1 MKNRLYLFLFLFASL
16 FFRESAFANFMV
28 TPGSATLDTTG
39 KNTTQNFIVEN
50 LSKKELVVEVSLM
63 ERMQDNDK
71 DGGVKV
77 KDYSKLFK
85 IYPKIIKVYPN
96 KKKAILV
103 KWIGPKDF
111 DEEKAYFLKVSE
123 KQIKKEKKLSTNRT
137 EIALLIEYY
146 LNLFVSPK
154 SKKEKIELESS
165 KYLEKEKAFKITL
178 KNSGNVHYVSR
189 GDNLILSKKDNNGN
203 TQSKTEFSRKEL
215 MGYYGKVILPGKKR
229 DILLLAPKNFEGN
242 DVVIKLSE

>member
-1 MKNRLYLFLFLFASL
+1 M
-16 FFRESAFANFMV
+16 
-28 TPGSATLDTTG
+28 
-39 KNTTQNFIVEN
+39 
-50 LSKKELVVEVSLM
+50 
-63 ERMQDNDK
+63 
-71 DGGVKV
+71 
-77 KDYSKLFK
+77 
-85 IYPKIIKVYPN
+85 
-96 KKKAILV
+96 
-103 KWIGPKDF
+103 
-111 DEEKAYFLKVSE
+111 
-123 KQIKKEKKLSTNRT
+123 
-137 EIALLIEYY
+137 IEYY